1 MVLWGIRP
9 KICSYDQWYPI
20 DLYIHI
26 NRSILVRCIRRRNA
40 HESGHW
46 RVSDLVS
53 SLWNRLIICSAQL
66 PHGMKME
73 SENLNFLH
81 IIQHIGRSVVGCI
94 RYIKGQLLL
103 ILEIYTICGLY
114 RQLHIVGPTSTM
126 NEGRRA
132 KYSGQF
138 VQDPTMVHLAT
149 TIRRNVIF
157 IERLIPY

>member
-1 MVLWGIRP
+1 MSSNLTYYPTPVFKWCCGV
-9 KICSYDQWYPI
+9 YDRRSALMINGVYPI

-73 SENLNFLH
+73 SENLNILH

-103 ILEIYTICGLY
+103 ILEIYTICVFTDNYIL
-114 RQLHIVGPTSTM
+114 
-126 NEGRRA
+126 
-132 KYSGQF
+132 
-138 VQDPTMVHLAT
+138 LA
-149 TIRRNVIF
+149 
-157 IERLIPY
+157 